1 MLIWLPPSE
10 SKLAPRQGPLL
21 DLDSLT
27 LPGLRTPRER
37 LIEALAELG
46 SGPRAAEV
54 LGLGPA
60 SAALARAN
68 EALLTSACAPA
79 SELFTGVLF
88 DALDFA
94 SLTDGEQARLRRCA
108 LVFSGLFGVVAL
120 DDALPDHRLAMGVRL
135 PGIGGLAGFWRSALD
150 EELRVRAEGETVID
164 ARSGPYA
171 AACPAPWARI
181 IRIQAV
187 RERAGAR
194 ASISHD
200 AKRWRGLVVR
210 ALAGLAP
217 EAGADEVL
225 DAVARMAGR
234 VAFTD
239 AKGVPHAIGAVE
251 IGDALPASQG
261 GSVRELV
268 LVTD

>member
-10 SKLAPRQGPLL
+10 SKLAPDRGPFL
-21 DLDSLT
+21 DLDSLSF
-27 LPGLRTPRER
+27 PGLRAPRAR
-37 LIEALAELG
+37 LIEALTELG
-46 SGPRAAEV
+46 GGPRAAEV

-60 SAALARAN
+60 SAASARAN

-79 SELFTGVLF
+79 SALFTGVLF

-94 SLTDGEQARLRRCA
+94 SLTDQEQSRLRRCT
-108 LVFSGLFGVVAL
+108 LVFSGLFGVAAL

-135 PGIGGLAGFWRSALD
+135 PGIGGLAAFWRSALD
-150 EELRVRAEGETVID
+150 GELRGRGEGEIVVD

-171 AACPAPWARI
+171 AACPASWAHI

-194 ASISHD
+194 ASVSHD

-210 ALAGLAP
+210 ALAGLDP
-217 EAGADEVL
+217 KAGADEVL
-225 DAVARMAGR
+225 GAVSRMAGR

-239 AKGVPHAIGAVE
+239 AKGVPHAIRAVE
-251 IGDALPASQG
+251 IGDPRPASRG
-261 GSVRELV
+261 GSSRELV